1 MRTKTER
8 LLAIVVTL
16 CMFVV
21 MMAVPSTAATSVW
34 DGSSASASLSG
45 TGTAADPYLIKS
57 ADDLKYFA
65 DSVNGGTDYSG
76 KVIYL
81 LEDID
86 LDNQAFAPIGSTSAY
101 FRGQFDGKNHTVSG
115 INISNALGTGTGFF
129 GALHNGWIK
138 NLHLEGSVI
147 CTLDAANY
155 VGGLVG
161 YTSGNI
167 TVYNCSFTGLVRSA
181 NTNANRGY
189 CGGLVGY
196 SAACTAGTNI
206 ICSYTSG
213 TVDTYGRSGGLV
225 GGLENNASDILNIKD
240 SYSDATVTGSSAGT
254 STFEAGGTAGG
265 LLGFLQNGTVN
276 MINCFFAGQAPSKR
290 SSGYAGPI
298 VNHKAGGTLNLTRV
312 YFDNEK
318 NLLGSGASFAAA
330 EDGTAKSTSDM
341 TYSIWGNF
349 PTTFIAG
356 NATIKHPILR
366 VSDMGTGTK
375 TDPYVVDGTYDLRYF
390 SYICGYGGLNVYNFR
405 DDYIVLGSDLDMST
419 VANFT
424 PIGSTNMYFRGN
436 FDGKGH
442 TVSDITITMSNTAG
456 VGFFGATGGN
466 TIKNLKVTGNVR
478 NNTSSG
484 AVAGLVGKTSDTM
497 YITNCSFDGTV
508 YASNNL
514 VSNGSGGYSTNE
526 QNNISAGGL
535 VCDVGGN
542 VNINRCSVSGTID
555 AFGRAGGLV
564 ASLNGSLTVTIKNS
578 YCDANVTGKGP
589 VDSSLSHLYTAG
601 GLIGFLNTGTMTLTN
616 CFFAGTFPAARANGY
631 AGPIINHKAGGTL
644 TCTNV
649 YYLADSQAEVDG
661 QEFGV
666 YKNAAWFASAAAATT
681 LGGNFDAGDPHPTIA
696 DPNYAGSGTEA
707 DPFLLTSAAD
717 IQALN
722 RFVLN
727 DYNLEGYSFK
737 LTTDL
742 ILNEN
747 CEDYETWGATA
758 PTNNWT
764 PIGTAGK
771 QFAGNLDGAGH
782 SVYGMYC
789 SYPDATTGTGFF
801 GGTYR
806 GTIKNFHIKDSYVCA
821 VRQLGGITGY
831 AQESSFENCSFEGY
845 IKATNTTNNGG
856 SAGSLI
862 GNAGAGNVITRC
874 YTGGTIKAFSR
885 SGGLI
890 AAATASGKNYIYD
903 SYSTTDHAVADP
915 SGESEAYQ
923 YGSQHGGLVGVV
935 QNGTLNI
942 ENCFYYGDCPHAGT
956 VRGYIIGQNAGTAN
970 VINCYYV
977 ADGTYGSFGEA
988 VTDLSELTD
997 GTIVDLLNA
1006 GRVETV
1012 WVQGANSPILVLV
1025 GDVDRDGAITV
1036 GDALLVLRHINS
1048 IAIIGDVALADMD
1061 CDSDIDE
1068 DDYIAV
1074 KIAALGSM
1082 DLEAGLIPVSVWSD
1096 FG

>member
-1 MRTKTER
+1 MKTRFEK
-8 LLAIVVTL
+8 LLAVVISVCMIVSLIALPT
-16 CMFVV
+16 VV
-21 MMAVPSTAATSVW
+21 ATSVW

-115 INISNALGTGTGFF
+115 INISSNLGTGTGFF

-167 TVYNCSFTGLVRSA
+167 TIYNCSFTGLVRSA
-181 NTNANRGY
+181 NTNQNRGY
-189 CGGLVGY
+189 CGGLVGL
-196 SAACTAGTNI
+196 SAACTTGTNI
-206 ICSYTSG
+206 ICSYSSG

-254 STFEAGGTAGG
+254 STFESGGTAGG
-265 LLGFLQNGTVN
+265 ILGFLQNGTVN
-276 MINCFFAGQAPSKR
+276 MVNCFFAGQAPSKR

-330 EDGTAKSTSDM
+330 EDGTGQTTSNM
-341 TYSIWGNF
+341 TYAIWGNF
-349 PTTFIAG
+349 PTTFITG
-356 NATIKHPILR
+356 NATVKHPILR
-366 VSDMGTGTK
+366 ISDMGTGTK
-375 TDPYVVDGTYDLRYF
+375 DDPYVVDGTYDLRYF

-442 TVSDITITMSNTAG
+442 TVSDVTITMSNTAG

-478 NNTSSG
+478 NNTSTG
-484 AVAGLVGKTSDTM
+484 AVAGLVGKTTDTM

-526 QNNISAGGL
+526 QNNLSAGGL

-589 VDSSLSHLYTAG
+589 VDDSLSHLYTAG

-616 CFFAGTFPAARANGY
+616 CFFAGTFPAARANGM
-631 AGPIINHKAGGTL
+631 AGPIINHKAGGTF

-649 YYLADSQAEVDG
+649 YYLADAQAEVDG

-681 LGGNFDAGDPHPTIA
+681 LGGNFDADTPHPILA
-696 DPNYAGSGTEA
+696 EPNYTGSGTEA
-707 DPFLLTSAAD
+707 DPYLLTSAAD
-717 IQALN
+717 FQALN

-727 DYNLEGYSFK
+727 DYNLEGLNFK
-737 LTTDL
+737 LTTNL
-742 ILNEN
+742 VLNDN
-747 CEDYETWGATA
+747 HADYATWGDTA
-758 PTNNWT
+758 PANNWT
-764 PIGTAGK
+764 SIGTQAK
-771 QFAGNLDGAGH
+771 PFAGNLDGAGH
-782 SVYGMYC
+782 SIYGMYC

-806 GTIKNFHIKDSYVCA
+806 GTIKNFHIKDSYICA
-821 VRQLGGITGY
+821 VRQLGGLTGY
-831 AQESSFENCSFEGY
+831 AQESNIENCSFEGY
-845 IKATNTTNNGG
+845 VKATNTTNNGG

-862 GNAGAGNVITRC
+862 GNASAGNVVTRC
-874 YTGGTIKAFSR
+874 YTGGTINAYSR

-890 AAATASGKNYIYD
+890 AAATAAGKNYIYD
-903 SYSTTDHAVADP
+903 SYSTTDHAVPKPAEE
-915 SGESEAYQ
+915 GEANQ
-923 YGSQHGGLVGVV
+923 FGSQHGGLVGVV
-935 QNGTLNI
+935 QNGTMNI
-942 ENCFYYGDCPHAGT
+942 ENCFYYGDCPHSGT
-956 VRGYIIGQNAGTAN
+956 VRGYIIGQNAGTATAT
-970 VINCYYV
+970 NCYYV
-977 ADGTYGSFGEA
+977 ADDSYGTFGDA
-988 VTDLSELTD
+988 VTDPGELTD
-997 GTIVDLLNA
+997 GTIVDLLNGTRA
-1006 GRVETV
+1006 EAV
-1012 WVQGANSPILVLV
+1012 WVQGEYYPILVLV
-1025 GDVDRDGAITV
+1025 GDIDRDGKITV
-1036 GDALLVLRHINS
+1036 GDALLALRHIENIS
-1048 IAIIGDVALADMD
+1048 LIGDLTRGDMD
-1061 CDSDIDE
+1061 YDGDIDN
-1068 DDYIAV
+1068 DDYVAI
-1074 KIAALGSM
+1074 KLEALGGIKI
-1082 DLEAGLIPVSVWSD
+1082 DAAPVVLSVWSN